1 MAIDREGR
9 MIGNL
14 VFKPEPAEP
23 PVGQVELDLLAQPTL
38 GTDRRAV
45 ADKKYPDHQ
54 LRIDRRAARM
64 TVERRK
70 LGAQPTQIEN
80 RIDPP
85 KQMIGGNAVFKVEL
99 IE

>member
-1 MAIDREGR
+1 

-23 PVGQVELDLLAQPTL
+23 PVGQVELDLLAQPAL
-38 GTDRRAV
+38 ETDRIAV
-45 ADKKYPDHQ
+45 ADQKHPDHQ
-54 LRIDRRAARM
+54 LRIDRSASRM

-70 LGAQPTQIEN
+70 LGAQPTQIKN

-85 KQMIGGNAVFKVEL
+85 KQMIAWDAVFKVEL
-99 IE
+99 IEYC

>member
-1 MAIDREGR
+1 

-23 PVGQVELDLLAQPTL
+23 PVGQVELDLLAQPAL
-38 GTDRRAV
+38 GTDRIAV
-45 ADKKYPDHQ
+45 ADQKHPDHQ
-54 LRIDRRAARM
+54 LRIDRRASRM

-70 LGAQPTQIEN
+70 LGAQPTQIKN

-85 KQMIGGNAVFKVEL
+85 KQMIAWDAVFKVEL
-99 IE
+99 IEYC